1 MKICILLGVEIIN
14 KNGKIVLGI
23 VLVICVIFIIFG
35 AIGGS
40 IGKEEYKN
48 KISDMDEQFREIVKD
63 NSMYATAG
71 KPWREEEPVL
81 KNILEELDEMEERG
95 IPSEYQTFHYHYKNM
110 IEYYILWQNSGSD
123 DFEFM
128 FSQEDNTTKQLWST
142 LN

>member
-1 MKICILLGVEIIN
+1 MAADQINHIFADVRKLLEQGRRGEAVALIKPLLPPDQAEIFQELPIEYQTRLL
-14 KNGKIVLGI
+14 KLIEA
-23 VLVICVIFIIFG
+23 G
-35 AIGGS
+35 A
-40 IGKEEYKN
+40 
-48 KISDMDEQFREIVKD
+48 
-63 NSMYATAG
+63 AA
-71 KPWREEEPVL
+71 
-81 KNILEELDEMEERG
+81 NILEELDEMEERG

>member
-1 MKICILLGVEIIN
+1 MGVEIIN

-23 VLVICVIFIIFG
+23 VLGICVIFIIFG
-35 AIGGS
+35 AIGGP
-40 IGKEEYKN
+40 IGNEEYKN
-48 KISDMDEQFREIVKD
+48 KILEMDEQFREIVKD
-63 NSMYATAG
+63 NSMYTTAG
-71 KPWREEEPVL
+71 TPWREEEPVL

-95 IPSEYQTFHYHYKNM
+95 IPSEYQTFHYHFKNM

-142 LN
+142 IN